1 MNIRVLWD
9 WNRIRQQQYRYGID
23 RAAPASGVLRGLMKY
38 QDSLQQASEKA
49 ALVEVFLQRAN
60 LAAHPVNYAVCY
72 DYISGQ
78 NAQLCQI
85 IEQKL
90 AAKVPLDDFIMADL
104 YCRFLTPANAQH
116 EQLLQDASGM
126 VSRLAAYSDVAA
138 EHLDDYLQQLDNS
151 LLRLKQPATADV
163 TLESI
168 VSQLQHNT
176 SEFKQRQ
183 QQLQQQLLLAN
194 QQSHQLRS
202 ELETLKQQR
211 LLDPL
216 TGLYNRLA
224 MQNQLD
230 IWFSEQPGRRVAAI
244 AVNLDH
250 FSSFN
255 QEYGSTIGD
264 VILSKVARKISSY
277 VQSSGLPVRSG
288 GEEFLILLPDVDLRS
303 ASEIAEQVRRGV
315 EKLRFVSSRS
325 KKTLPKVTISL
336 GVSLFDHTENW
347 YQFLGRT
354 ADVLSLAKQRGRNQV
369 ASEAMLTG

>member
-1 MNIRVLWD
+1 
-9 WNRIRQQQYRYGID
+9 
-23 RAAPASGVLRGLMKY
+23 MKY

-49 ALVEVFLQRAN
+49 AQVKTFLQQAG
-60 LAAHPVNYAVCY
+60 LAIHPVNYAVIY
-72 DYISGQ
+72 EYIGGH
-78 NAQLCQI
+78 NAELCHI

-90 AAKVPLDDFIMADL
+90 AAKALLDDFVLADL
-104 YCRFLTPANAQH
+104 YSRFLSASSLPQ
-116 EQLLQDASGM
+116 EQLLNDATGM

-138 EHLDDYLQQLDNS
+138 EQLDDYLQQLDVGIDQMQ
-151 LLRLKQPATADV
+151 QPTATEHM
-163 TLESI
+163 LPLFK
-168 VSQLQHNT
+168 QLQQHT
-176 SEFKQRQ
+176 SAFRASQ
-183 QQLQQQLLLAN
+183 QQLKQQLALAH
-194 QQSHQLRS
+194 QQSQQIRQ
-202 ELETLKQQR
+202 ELQQLKQQR

-230 IWFSEQPGRRVAAI
+230 LWFSEQPERRIAAI

-250 FSSFN
+250 FNRFN
-255 QEYGSTIGD
+255 EQFGNTIGD

-325 KKTLPKVTISL
+325 KTTLPKVTISL
-336 GVSLFDHTENW
+336 GVSLFQHGENW

-354 ADVLSLAKQRGRNQV
+354 AQVLQLAKQRGRNQV
-369 ASEAMLTG
+369 ASESMLPI

>member
-1 MNIRVLWD
+1 
-9 WNRIRQQQYRYGID
+9 
-23 RAAPASGVLRGLMKY
+23 MKY
-38 QDSLQQASEKA
+38 QDSLQLASEKA
-49 ALVEVFLQRAN
+49 AQVKAFLHRVS
-60 LAAHPVNYAVCY
+60 LPAHPVNYAVCY
-72 DYISGQ
+72 EYISGH

-90 AAKVPLDDFIMADL
+90 SAKAPLDDFVMADL
-104 YCRFLTPANAQH
+104 YCRFLTPANPQQ

-126 VSRLAAYSDVAA
+126 VSRMSAYSDVAA
-138 EHLDDYLQQLDNS
+138 EHLDDYLQQLDGS
-151 LLRLKQPATADV
+151 MLQIKHLGPVEAKLLP
-163 TLESI
+163 I
-168 VSQLQHNT
+168 VSQLQLNT
-176 SEFKQRQ
+176 AEFKQRQ

-194 QQSHQLRS
+194 QQSHQLRH
-202 ELETLKQQR
+202 ELEQVKQQR

-250 FSSFN
+250 FSRFN
-255 QEYGSTIGD
+255 QDYGNTIGD
-264 VILSKVARKISSY
+264 VILAKVARKISSY
-277 VQSSGLPVRSG
+277 VHSSGMPVRSG

-325 KKTLPKVTISL
+325 KKTLPKITISL
-336 GVSLFDHTENW
+336 GVSLYQHSENW

-354 ADVLSLAKQRGRNQV
+354 AEVLMLAKRRGRNQV
-369 ASEAMLTG
+369 ASEAMLAG

>member
-1 MNIRVLWD
+1 
-9 WNRIRQQQYRYGID
+9 
-23 RAAPASGVLRGLMKY
+23 MKY
-38 QDSLQQASEKA
+38 QDTLQQASDKA
-49 ALVEVFLQRAN
+49 AQVKAFLHRVS
-60 LAAHPVNYAVCY
+60 LPAHPVNYAVCY
-72 DYISGQ
+72 EYISGH

-90 AAKVPLDDFIMADL
+90 AAKAPLDDFVMADL
-104 YCRFLTPANAQH
+104 YCRFLTPANPQQ

-126 VSRLAAYSDVAA
+126 VSRMAAYSDVAA
-138 EHLDDYLQQLDNS
+138 EHLDDYLQQLDGSMLQLQHLSAVDNS
-151 LLRLKQPATADV
+151 V
-163 TLESI
+163 TPI
-168 VSQLQHNT
+168 VTQLQHNT
-176 SEFKQRQ
+176 AEFKQRQ
-183 QQLQQQLLLAN
+183 QQLRQQLLMAN
-194 QQSHQLRS
+194 QQSHQLRQ
-202 ELETLKQQR
+202 ELEQLKQQR

-230 IWFSEQPGRRVAAI
+230 LWFSEQPDRRIAAI

-250 FSSFN
+250 FSRFN
-255 QEYGSTIGD
+255 QEYGNTIGD
-264 VILSKVARKISSY
+264 VILAKVARKISSY
-277 VQSSGLPVRSG
+277 VHSSGMPVRSG

-325 KKTLPKVTISL
+325 KKTLPKITISL
-336 GVSLFDHTENW
+336 GVSLYQHSENW

-354 ADVLSLAKQRGRNQV
+354 ADVLMLAKQRGRNQV

>member
-1 MNIRVLWD
+1 
-9 WNRIRQQQYRYGID
+9 
-23 RAAPASGVLRGLMKY
+23 MKY

-49 ALVEVFLQRAN
+49 AQVKVFLQRTN

-72 DYISGQ
+72 EYISGQ
-78 NAQLCQI
+78 NAPLCHI

-90 AAKVPLDDFIMADL
+90 AARAPLDDFVMADL
-104 YCRFLTPANAQH
+104 YSRFLAPENPQQQ
-116 EQLLQDASGM
+116 QLLQDASGM
-126 VSRLAAYSDVAA
+126 VNRMAAYTDVAA
-138 EHLDDYLQQLDNS
+138 ENLDNYLQQLDSSILQLQQQNITDT
-151 LLRLKQPATADV
+151 KAMP
-163 TLESI
+163 I
-168 VSQLQHNT
+168 VSELHQVT
-176 SEFKQRQ
+176 AEFKLSQ

-194 QQSHQLRS
+194 QQSHQLRH
-202 ELETLKQQR
+202 ELEQQKQQR

-230 IWFSEQPGRRVAAI
+230 IWFSEQPDRRVAAI

-250 FSSFN
+250 FSRFN
-255 QEYGSTIGD
+255 QEYGNTIGD

-336 GVSLFDHTENW
+336 GVSLYQHSENW

-354 ADVLSLAKQRGRNQV
+354 AEVLQLAKQRGRNQV
-369 ASEAMLTG
+369 ASEVMLAG